1 MGDKMRYILL
11 VIFDAALEMAFNP
24 SENLWV
30 SLFISFMLCSA
41 FQFLTV
47 RTETVTIKSKKI
59 KKVGWLKVKQDI
71 LVTADGR
78 EFFNVNDV
86 LLFRFG
92 AKKTQ
97 AEIKIGKTYV
107 MKIYKFLFANKYNI
121 LSVSD
126 VVPVVR
132 KKSKNKSK

>member
-1 MGDKMRYILL
+1 MGDKMRFILF
-11 VIFDAALEMAFNP
+11 VILDVALDMAFNP

-30 SLFISFMLCSA
+30 SFFISFMLCSA
-41 FQFLTV
+41 IQFLTV

-59 KKVGWLKVKQDI
+59 KKVGWLKIKQNI

-86 LLFRFG
+86 SLFRFG

-107 MKIYKFLFANKYNI
+107 VKTYKFLFVNKYNI

>member
-1 MGDKMRYILL
+1 MRFILF
-11 VIFDAALEMAFNP
+11 VIFGAALEMAFNP

-30 SLFISFMLCSA
+30 SVFIFCALCSA
-41 FQFLTV
+41 MQFLTV

-59 KKVGWLKVKQDI
+59 KKVGWLKIKQNI

-107 MKIYKFLFANKYNI
+107 VKTYKFLFANKYNI

-132 KKSKNKSK
+132 KKTRNYSKDK